1 MLFRVCGPCIRNAV
15 AECTLRQYS
24 SKYSRVKLFLTLI
37 CIIELLVDTKS
48 DGLSSSGGCLLVEN
62 DCPCVVD

>member
-1 MLFRVCGPCIRNAV
+1 MLFLVSGWCIRNAV

-37 CIIELLVDTKS
+37 CIIELLVDTKLVRWLVFLWW
-48 DGLSSSGGCLLVEN
+48 LSFSRE
-62 DCPCVVD
+62 